1 MKKVI
6 LTTICLMVLGIA
18 TAQAQE
24 KFYLVSAGVADYPGL
39 KMDLRTCAN
48 DANTIR
54 WVYQE
59 NKKAESVTLMN
70 SKATIANILA
80 ALEQQ
85 FMKASS
91 EDAIIFFFSGHGS
104 PGSFVCYDG
113 LLDYSRIKKI
123 MAKSKAKYKMVFA
136 DACFSGKMTERR
148 GGSSGSRTPNQPAP
162 AEDVNDTEVMFF
174 LSSRPSE
181 TSLEFSNMKNSLF
194 TSYLQRG
201 LRGGADTNKDR
212 IITAIEIFLYV
223 QRHVVDMSR
232 DRQHP
237 VMWGKFD
244 DNMSVIAW

>member
-6 LTTICLMVLGIA
+6 LTTICLMVLGI

-91 EDAIIFFFSGHGS
+91 EDAIIFFFSGHVRLLRRTTGLF
-104 PGSFVCYDG
+104 PHQENHGKEQGEVQDG
-113 LLDYSRIKKI
+113 L
-123 MAKSKAKYKMVFA
+123 
-136 DACFSGKMTERR
+136 RR
-148 GGSSGSRTPNQPAP
+148 CLLLG
-162 AEDVNDTEVMFF
+162 
-174 LSSRPSE
+174 
-181 TSLEFSNMKNSLF
+181 
-194 TSYLQRG
+194 
-201 LRGGADTNKDR
+201 
-212 IITAIEIFLYV
+212 
-223 QRHVVDMSR
+223 
-232 DRQHP
+232 
-237 VMWGKFD
+237 
-244 DNMSVIAW
+244 

>member
-1 MKKVI
+1 
-6 LTTICLMVLGIA
+6 MVLS
-18 TAQAQE
+18 TTCVQAQE

-39 KMDLRTCAN
+39 NMDLRTCAN

-70 SKATIANILA
+70 SKATKANILA

-104 PGSFVCYDG
+104 PGSFICYDG
-113 LLDYSRIKKI
+113 PLDYYFIKKI

-148 GGSSGSRTPNQPAP
+148 NSSNPPQNRPDDNAN
-162 AEDVNDTEVMFF
+162 ETEVMFF

-212 IITAIEIFLYV
+212 TITAKEIFIYV
-223 QRHVVDMSR
+223 QKHVVDMSR

-237 VMWGKFD
+237 VMWGRFD
-244 DNMSVIAW
+244 DNMSVISW